1 MELKEEKREG
11 VVVLFIKGRLD
22 AVTAGD
28 LEAKFTELIQGGDEN
43 IVVSMEELEYISS
56 AGLRVVL
63 LVAKKLHASGRK
75 FEFAAISGNVKDVF
89 DISGFYSLF
98 KIHDTL
104 EQAFSA

>member
-1 MELKEEKREG
+1 VDLKVEKREG

-28 LEAKFTELIQGGDEN
+28 LEAKFTELIQGGNGN

-63 LVAKKLHASGRK
+63 LVAKKLHTAGRK
-75 FEFAAISGNVKDVF
+75 FEFAALSGNVKDVF

-98 KIHDTL
+98 KIYDTL
-104 EQAFSA
+104 DQALSA

>member
-1 MELKEEKREG
+1 MELRVEKKES

-22 AVTAGD
+22 AVTAGE
-28 LEAKFTELIQGGDEN
+28 LEAKFTELIQGGEEN
-43 IVVSMEELEYISS
+43 MVVSMEELEYISS

-63 LVAKKLHASGRK
+63 MVAKKLHASGRK
-75 FEFAAISGNVKDVF
+75 IEFAALSGNVKDVF

-98 KIHDTL
+98 KIHETL

>member
-1 MELKEEKREG
+1 MELRVEKKES

-22 AVTAGD
+22 AVTAGE
-28 LEAKFTELIQGGDEN
+28 LEAKFTELIQGGEEN
-43 IVVSMEELEYISS
+43 MVVSMEELEYISS

-63 LVAKKLHASGRK
+63 MVAKKLNASGRK
-75 FEFAAISGNVKDVF
+75 IEFAALSGNVKDVF

-98 KIHDTL
+98 KIHETL

>member
-1 MELKEEKREG
+1 MDLKVEKREG

-28 LEAKFTELIQGGDEN
+28 LEAKFTELIQGGNGN

-63 LVAKKLHASGRK
+63 LVAKKLHAAGRK
-75 FEFAAISGNVKDVF
+75 FEFADRKSVV
-89 DISGFYSLF
+89 
-98 KIHDTL
+98 
-104 EQAFSA
+104 